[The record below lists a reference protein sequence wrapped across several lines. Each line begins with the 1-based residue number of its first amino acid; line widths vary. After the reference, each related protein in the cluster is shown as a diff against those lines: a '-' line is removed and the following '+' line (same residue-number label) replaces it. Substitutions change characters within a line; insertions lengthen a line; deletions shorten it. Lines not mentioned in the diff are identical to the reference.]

1 MNLLTRSKIKPLEFC
16 NKVTASSHTLKAIE
30 ELLKS
35 FELRQRTTSDV
46 RQLNRFITTVTE
58 LVIGPSSSL
67 DIKIASAAIEEMS
80 RAFTMFAP
88 YRDVRKVSIFGSART
103 TPDSPIYALTAATA
117 KALADH
123 HFMVVTGAGPGI
135 MEAGMVGAGRE
146 NSIGVSIRLPFESGA
161 NSVIAGDDKY
171 VSMRYFFTRKLM
183 LVKES
188 HAFLCMPGGFGTL
201 DETFELLTL
210 AQTAKSVPVPIVFLE
225 VPGQPFWTP
234 LMKVLEPL
242 LLDHGLISESDISLY
257 TITDN
262 IDDAVKEITTF
273 YANYNS
279 IRFVDNTLYIRVQ
292 RAVPDDQF
300 LEIATRFA
308 SLAVDGVILQT
319 SATPEELKDND
330 MPDLPRISLKYAAK
344 GFADLRGLIDALN
357 KF

>member
-1 MNLLTRSKIKPLEFC
+1 
-16 NKVTASSHTLKAIE
+16 VTISTNTHKAIND
-30 ELLKS
+30 LLES
-35 FELRQRTTSDV
+35 FESIQRSSSDV

-58 LVIGPSSSL
+58 LVRGPSSSL
-67 DIKIASAAIEEMS
+67 DIKIASSAIEEMS

-88 YRDVRKVSIFGSART
+88 YRYVRKVSIFGSART
-103 TPDSPIYALTAATA
+103 TADSPIYALTSATA
-117 KALADH
+117 KALAEH
-123 HFMVVTGAGPGI
+123 NFMVVTGAGPGI

-146 NSIGVSIRLPFESGA
+146 NSIGVSIRLPFETGA

-225 VPGQPFWTP
+225 VPGHPFWTP
-234 LMKVLEPL
+234 LMKAMEPL
-242 LLDHGLISESDISLY
+242 LLDHGLISASDTSLY

-262 IDDAVKEITTF
+262 IEDAVNEITNF
-273 YANYNS
+273 YSNYHS
-279 IRFVDNTLYIRVQ
+279 IRFVNDVLYIRLQ
-292 RAVPDDQF
+292 RSVPTERF
-300 LEIATRFA
+300 SEIARRCAALA
-308 SLAVDGVILQT
+308 SDGVIEQT
-319 SATPEELKDND
+319 TATAEEIHDND
-330 MPDLPRISLKYAAK
+330 VPEMPRVSLRYAAK
-344 GFADLRGLIDALN
+344 GFADLRELIDALN

>member
-1 MNLLTRSKIKPLEFC
+1 MNLLTRSKTKPLEFC
-16 NKVTASSHTLKAIE
+16 NNVTASSHTLKAIE

-262 IDDAVKEITTF
+262 INDAVKEITTF

-319 SATPEELKDND
+319 SATPEELKEND

>member
-1 MNLLTRSKIKPLEFC
+1 MTISPNTR
-16 NKVTASSHTLKAIE
+16 KAIND
-30 ELLKS
+30 LLES
-35 FELRQRTTSDV
+35 FESIQRSSSDV

-58 LVIGPSSSL
+58 LVRGPSSSL
-67 DIKIASAAIEEMS
+67 DIKIASSAIEEMS

-103 TPDSPIYALTAATA
+103 TADSPIYALTSATA
-117 KALADH
+117 KALAEH
-123 HFMVVTGAGPGI
+123 NFMVVTGAGPGI

-146 NSIGVSIRLPFESGA
+146 NSIGVSIRLPFETGA

-225 VPGQPFWTP
+225 VPGHPFWTP
-234 LMKVLEPL
+234 LMKAMEPL
-242 LLDHGLISESDISLY
+242 LLDHGLISASDTSLY

-262 IDDAVKEITTF
+262 IEDAVNEITNF
-273 YANYNS
+273 YSNYHS
-279 IRFVDNTLYIRVQ
+279 IRFVNDVLYIRLQ
-292 RAVPDDQF
+292 RSVPTERF
-300 LEIATRFA
+300 SEIARRCAALA
-308 SLAVDGVILQT
+308 SDGVIEQT
-319 SATPEELKDND
+319 TATAEEIHDND
-330 MPDLPRISLKYAAK
+330 VPEMPRVSLKYAAK
-344 GFADLRGLIDALN
+344 GFADLRELIDALN

>member
-1 MNLLTRSKIKPLEFC
+1 M
-16 NKVTASSHTLKAIE
+16 TASSHTLKAIE

-103 TPDSPIYALTAATA
+103 TPESPIYALTAATA
-117 KALADH
+117 KTLADH

>member
-1 MNLLTRSKIKPLEFC
+1 MTVSSNTR
-16 NKVTASSHTLKAIE
+16 KAIE
-30 ELLKS
+30 DLLKS
-35 FELRQRTTSDV
+35 FETAQRTPSDI
-46 RQLNRFITTVTE
+46 RQLNRSINTVTH
-58 LVIGPSSSL
+58 LVNGPSSSL
-67 DIKIASAAIEEMS
+67 DIKIASSAIEEMS

-88 YRDVRKVSIFGSART
+88 FRNVRKVSIFGSART

-146 NSIGVSIRLPFESGA
+146 NSIGVSIRLPFETGA
-161 NSVIAGDDKY
+161 NSIIAGDDKY

-225 VPGQPFWTP
+225 VPGHPFWTP
-234 LMKVLEPL
+234 LMKAMEPL
-242 LLDHGLISESDISLY
+242 LLDHGLISSSDTSLY
-257 TITDN
+257 TITDK
-262 IDDAVKEITTF
+262 IDDAVSEITRF
-273 YANYNS
+273 YANYDS
-279 IRFVDNTLYIRVQ
+279 IRFVDDVLYIRVK
-292 RAVPDDQF
+292 RLIPNGQF
-300 LEIATRFA
+300 IEIANRYA
-308 SLAVDGVILQT
+308 SLAVDGVIQQT
-319 SATPEELKDND
+319 TATSEEIRDND
-330 MPDLPRISLKYAAK
+330 VPDLPRVSLKYAAK

-357 KF
+357 QF

>member
-1 MNLLTRSKIKPLEFC
+1 MTTSSNTR
-16 NKVTASSHTLKAIE
+16 KAIND
-30 ELLKS
+30 LLES
-35 FELRQRTTSDV
+35 FESIQRSSSDI

-58 LVIGPSSSL
+58 LVSGPSSSL

-103 TPDSPIYALTAATA
+103 TADSPIYALTAATA
-117 KALADH
+117 KALAENN
-123 HFMVVTGAGPGI
+123 FMVVTGAGPGI
-135 MEAGMVGAGRE
+135 MEAGMVGAGVE
-146 NSIGVSIRLPFESGA
+146 KSIGVSIRLPFESGA

-242 LLDHGLISESDISLY
+242 LLDHGLISESDTSLY

-262 IDDAVKEITTF
+262 IEDAVNEITNF
-273 YANYNS
+273 YANYHS
-279 IRFVDNTLYIRVQ
+279 IRFVNDVLYIRLQ
-292 RAVPDDQF
+292 RSVPTERF
-300 LEIATRFA
+300 SEIARRCAALA
-308 SLAVDGVILQT
+308 SDGVIEQT
-319 SATPEELKDND
+319 TATAEEIHDND
-330 MPDLPRISLKYAAK
+330 MPEMPRVSLRYSAK
-344 GFADLRGLIDALN
+344 GFADLRELIDALN
-357 KF
+357 QF

>member
-1 MNLLTRSKIKPLEFC
+1 MNSLAFWKIKQPGFR
-16 NKVTASSHTLKAIE
+16 NSVTVPSNTRTAIE
-30 ELLKS
+30 NLLKS
-35 FELRQRTTSDV
+35 FDTAQRSPAEV

-58 LVIGPSSSL
+58 LVGGPSSSL
-67 DIKIASAAIEEMS
+67 DIKIASSAIEEMS

-88 YRDVRKVSIFGSART
+88 YRNVRKVSIFGSART
-103 TPDSPIYALTAATA
+103 TPDSPIYELTVATA
-117 KALADH
+117 KVLSDH

-146 NSIGVSIRLPFESGA
+146 NSIGVSIRLPFETGA
-161 NSVIAGDDKY
+161 NSVIAGDNKY

-234 LMKVLEPL
+234 LMKAMEPL
-242 LLDHGLISESDISLY
+242 LLGHGLISASDTSLY

-262 IDDAVKEITTF
+262 IDDAVNEITQF
-273 YANYNS
+273 YANYDS
-279 IRFVDNTLYIRVQ
+279 IRFVDGILYIRLQ
-292 RAVPDDQF
+292 RAVPSEQF
-300 LEIATRFA
+300 AELAERFA
-308 SLAVDGVILQT
+308 YLASDGLLQQS
-319 SATPEELKDND
+319 SATPAEVTDND
-330 MPDLPRISLKYAAK
+330 LPDLPRVSLKYASK
-344 GFADLRGLIDALN
+344 GFADLRALINALN
-357 KF
+357 QF

>member
-1 MNLLTRSKIKPLEFC
+1 MNLLTRSKTKPLEFC

-319 SATPEELKDND
+319 SATPEELKEND

>member
-234 LMKVLEPL
+234 MMKVLEPL

-262 IDDAVKEITTF
+262 INDAVKEITTF

-319 SATPEELKDND
+319 SATPEELKEND

>member
-1 MNLLTRSKIKPLEFC
+1 
-16 NKVTASSHTLKAIE
+16 VTASSHTRKAID

-35 FELRQRTTSDV
+35 FELVQRTPSDV
-46 RQLNRFITTVTE
+46 RQLNRFITTVTD
-58 LVIGPSSSL
+58 LVSGPSSSL
-67 DIKIASAAIEEMS
+67 DIKIASAAIEEMG

-103 TPDSPIYALTAATA
+103 TSDSPIYALTAATA

-242 LLDHGLISESDISLY
+242 LLDQGLISESDTTLY

-262 IDDAVKEITTF
+262 IADAVNEITTF
-273 YANYNS
+273 YANYDS
-279 IRFVDNTLYIRVQ
+279 IRFVDDMLYIRVQ
-292 RAVPDDQF
+292 RAVPNDQF

-308 SLAVDGVILQT
+308 TLAVDGVILQT
-319 SATPEELKDND
+319 SATPEEVKDND
-330 MPDLPRISLKYAAK
+330 VPDLPRIRLKYAAK

-357 KF
+357 RF

>member
-1 MNLLTRSKIKPLEFC
+1 VAT
-16 NKVTASSHTLKAIE
+16 SSNTQKAIE

-35 FELRQRTTSDV
+35 FENVQRTASDV
-46 RQLNRFITTVTE
+46 RQLNRFINTVSD
-58 LVIGPSSSL
+58 LVSGPSSSL
-67 DIKIASAAIEEMS
+67 DIKIASSAVEEMS

-117 KALADH
+117 RALADH
-123 HFMVVTGAGPGI
+123 QFMVVTGAGPGI
-135 MEAGMVGAGRE
+135 MEAGMVGAGKE
-146 NSIGVSIRLPFESGA
+146 NSIGVSIRLPFETGA

-225 VPGQPFWTP
+225 VPGHPFWTP
-234 LMKVLEPL
+234 LMKAMEPL
-242 LLDHGLISESDISLY
+242 LLDHGLISPSDTSLY

-262 IDDAVKEITTF
+262 IEDAVSEITRF
-273 YANYNS
+273 YSNYDS
-279 IRFVDNTLYIRVQ
+279 IRFVNDVLYIRMK
-292 RAVPDDQF
+292 RAVPSDRF
-300 LEIATRFA
+300 SEIATRFA
-308 SLAVDGVILQT
+308 SLATDGEILQT
-319 SATPEELKDND
+319 TATAEEVKDND
-330 MPDLPRISLKYAAK
+330 VPDLPRVSLKYAAK
-344 GFADLRGLIDALN
+344 GFADLRGLINALN
-357 KF
+357 EF

>member
-1 MNLLTRSKIKPLEFC
+1 MGFYKLVI
-16 NKVTASSHTLKAIE
+16 ASSNTRKAIDD
-30 ELLKS
+30 LLKS
-35 FELRQRTTSDV
+35 FENVRRTPSDV
-46 RQLNRFITTVTE
+46 RQLNRFINTVTE
-58 LVIGPSSSL
+58 LVSGPSSSL
-67 DIKIASAAIEEMS
+67 DIKIASSAVEEMS

-103 TPDSPIYALTAATA
+103 TPDSPIYAYTASAA

-123 HFMVVTGAGPGI
+123 QFMVVTGAGPGI

-225 VPGQPFWTP
+225 VPGHPFWTP
-234 LMKVLEPL
+234 LMKAMEPL
-242 LLDHGLISESDISLY
+242 LLEHGLISPNDTSLY

-262 IDDAVKEITTF
+262 IDDAVREITRF
-273 YANYNS
+273 YSNYNS
-279 IRFVDNTLYIRVQ
+279 IRFVNDVLYIRIQ
-292 RAVPDDQF
+292 RSVPTAQF
-300 LEIATRFA
+300 SEITKRFSVLA
-308 SLAVDGVILQT
+308 SDGEILQT
-319 SATPEELKDND
+319 TATPEELKDND
-330 MPDLPRISLKYAAK
+330 LPDLPRVSLKYAAK

-357 KF
+357 DF

>member
-1 MNLLTRSKIKPLEFC
+1 VTISPATR
-16 NKVTASSHTLKAIE
+16 TAID
-30 ELLKS
+30 ELLKN
-35 FELRQRTTSDV
+35 FEATQRSSSDM
-46 RQLNRFITTVTE
+46 RQLNRIISTVSD
-58 LVIGPSSSL
+58 LVTGPSSSL
-67 DIKIASAAIEEMS
+67 DIKIASSAIEEMS
-80 RAFTMFAP
+80 RAFKLFAP
-88 YRDVRKVSIFGSART
+88 YRSVRKVSIFGSART
-103 TPDSPIYALTAATA
+103 TSDSPIYALTAATA

-146 NSIGVSIRLPFESGA
+146 NSIGVSIRLPFETGA

-225 VPGQPFWTP
+225 VPGHPFWTP
-234 LMKVLEPL
+234 LMKVMEPL
-242 LLDHGLISESDISLY
+242 LLDHGLISSSDTSLY

-262 IDDAVKEITTF
+262 IEDAVNEITRF
-273 YANYNS
+273 YSNYDS
-279 IRFVDNTLYIRVQ
+279 IRFVDDVLFIRLQ
-292 RAVPDDQF
+292 RAVPNEQF
-300 LEIATRFA
+300 SEIASKYA
-308 SLAVDGVILQT
+308 SLATDGVILQT
-319 SATPEELKDND
+319 AATPQEIKDND
-330 MPDLPRISLKYAAK
+330 VPDLARVSLKYAAK

-357 KF
+357 SY

>member
-1 MNLLTRSKIKPLEFC
+1 
-16 NKVTASSHTLKAIE
+16 VTISTNTHKAIND
-30 ELLKS
+30 LLES
-35 FELRQRTTSDV
+35 FESIQRTSSDV

-58 LVIGPSSSL
+58 LVRGPSSSL
-67 DIKIASAAIEEMS
+67 DIKIASSAIEEMS

-88 YRDVRKVSIFGSART
+88 YRYVRKVSIFGSART
-103 TPDSPIYALTAATA
+103 TADSPIYALTSATA
-117 KALADH
+117 KALAEH
-123 HFMVVTGAGPGI
+123 NFMVVTGAGPGI

-146 NSIGVSIRLPFESGA
+146 NSIGVSIRLPFETGA

-225 VPGQPFWTP
+225 VPGHPFWTP
-234 LMKVLEPL
+234 LMKAMEPL
-242 LLDHGLISESDISLY
+242 LLDHGLISASDTSLY

-262 IDDAVKEITTF
+262 IEDAVNEITNF
-273 YANYNS
+273 YSNYHS
-279 IRFVDNTLYIRVQ
+279 IRFVNDVLYIRLQ
-292 RAVPDDQF
+292 RSVPTERF
-300 LEIATRFA
+300 SEIARRCAALA
-308 SLAVDGVILQT
+308 SDGVIEQT
-319 SATPEELKDND
+319 TATAEEIHDND
-330 MPDLPRISLKYAAK
+330 VPEMPRVSLRYAAK
-344 GFADLRGLIDALN
+344 GFADLRELIDALN

>member
-1 MNLLTRSKIKPLEFC
+1 
-16 NKVTASSHTLKAIE
+16 VTASSHTLKAIE

-234 LMKVLEPL
+234 MMKVLEPL

-262 IDDAVKEITTF
+262 INDAVKEITTF

-319 SATPEELKDND
+319 SATPEELKEND

>member
-1 MNLLTRSKIKPLEFC
+1 VTTSSNTR
-16 NKVTASSHTLKAIE
+16 KAIND
-30 ELLKS
+30 LLES
-35 FELRQRTTSDV
+35 FESIQRSSSDI

-58 LVIGPSSSL
+58 LVSGPSSSL

-103 TPDSPIYALTAATA
+103 TADSPIYALTAATA
-117 KALADH
+117 KALAENN
-123 HFMVVTGAGPGI
+123 FMVVTGAGPGI

-146 NSIGVSIRLPFESGA
+146 KSIGVSIRLPFESGA
-161 NSVIAGDDKY
+161 NTVIAGDDKY

-242 LLDHGLISESDISLY
+242 LLDHGLISESDTSLY

-262 IDDAVKEITTF
+262 IEDAVNEITNF
-273 YANYNS
+273 YANYHS
-279 IRFVDNTLYIRVQ
+279 IRFVNDVLYIRLQ
-292 RAVPDDQF
+292 RSVPTERF
-300 LEIATRFA
+300 TEIARRCAELA
-308 SLAVDGVILQT
+308 SDGVIEQT
-319 SATPEELKDND
+319 TATAEEIHDND
-330 MPDLPRISLKYAAK
+330 MPEMPRVSLRYAAK
-344 GFADLRGLIDALN
+344 GFADLRELIDALN
-357 KF
+357 QF

>member
-1 MNLLTRSKIKPLEFC
+1 MNLLMRSKIKPLEFC

-308 SLAVDGVILQT
+308 SLAVDGVLQQT

-344 GFADLRGLIDALN
+344 GFADLRELIDALN
-357 KF
+357 QF

>member
-1 MNLLTRSKIKPLEFC
+1 MTISPNTR
-16 NKVTASSHTLKAIE
+16 KAIND
-30 ELLKS
+30 LLES
-35 FELRQRTTSDV
+35 FESIQRSSSDV

-58 LVIGPSSSL
+58 LVKGPSSSL
-67 DIKIASAAIEEMS
+67 DIKIASSAIEEMS

-103 TPDSPIYALTAATA
+103 TADSPIYALTSATA
-117 KALADH
+117 KALAEH
-123 HFMVVTGAGPGI
+123 NFMVVTGAGPGI

-146 NSIGVSIRLPFESGA
+146 NSIGVSIRLPFETGA

-225 VPGQPFWTP
+225 VPGHPFWTP
-234 LMKVLEPL
+234 LMKAMEPL
-242 LLDHGLISESDISLY
+242 LLDHGLISASDTSLY

-262 IDDAVKEITTF
+262 IEDAVNEITNF
-273 YANYNS
+273 YSNYHS
-279 IRFVDNTLYIRVQ
+279 IRFVNDVLYIRLQ
-292 RAVPDDQF
+292 RSVPTERF
-300 LEIATRFA
+300 SEIARRCAALA
-308 SLAVDGVILQT
+308 SDGVIEQT
-319 SATPEELKDND
+319 TATAEEIHDND
-330 MPDLPRISLKYAAK
+330 VPEMPRVSLKYAAK
-344 GFADLRGLIDALN
+344 GFADLRELIDALN

>member
-1 MNLLTRSKIKPLEFC
+1 MTTSSNTR
-16 NKVTASSHTLKAIE
+16 KAIND
-30 ELLKS
+30 LLES
-35 FELRQRTTSDV
+35 FESIQRSSSDI

-58 LVIGPSSSL
+58 LVSGPSSSL

-103 TPDSPIYALTAATA
+103 TADSPIYALTAATA
-117 KALADH
+117 KALAENN
-123 HFMVVTGAGPGI
+123 FMVVTGAGPGI
-135 MEAGMVGAGRE
+135 MEAGMVGAGVE
-146 NSIGVSIRLPFESGA
+146 KSIGVSIRLPFESGA

-210 AQTAKSVPVPIVFLE
+210 AQTAKSVPVPVVFLE

-242 LLDHGLISESDISLY
+242 LLDHGLISESDTSLY

-262 IDDAVKEITTF
+262 IEDAVNEITNF
-273 YANYNS
+273 YANYHS
-279 IRFVDNTLYIRVQ
+279 IRFVNDVLYIRLQ
-292 RAVPDDQF
+292 RSVPTERF
-300 LEIATRFA
+300 SEIARRCAALA
-308 SLAVDGVILQT
+308 SDGVIEQT
-319 SATPEELKDND
+319 TATAEEIHDND
-330 MPDLPRISLKYAAK
+330 MPEMPRVSLRYAAK
-344 GFADLRGLIDALN
+344 GFADLRELIDALN
-357 KF
+357 QF

>member
-1 MNLLTRSKIKPLEFC
+1 MNSLTGLKIKPLGSC
-16 NKVTASSHTLKAIE
+16 NQVTASSHTRKAIE

-35 FELRQRTTSDV
+35 FELIQRTPSDV
-46 RQLNRFITTVTE
+46 RQLNRFITTVTD
-58 LVIGPSSSL
+58 LVTGPSSSL

-88 YRDVRKVSIFGSART
+88 YKDVRKVSIFGSART
-103 TPDSPIYALTAATA
+103 TSDSPIYALTAATA

-242 LLDHGLISESDISLY
+242 LLDHGLISDSDISLY

-262 IDDAVKEITTF
+262 IADAVNEITNF
-273 YANYNS
+273 YANYDS
-279 IRFVDNTLYIRVQ
+279 IRFVDNMLYIRVK
-292 RAVPDDQF
+292 RAVPTDQF

-308 SLAVDGVILQT
+308 SLAVDGAILQT

-330 MPDLPRISLKYAAK
+330 MPDMPRISLKYAAK

-357 KF
+357 QF

>member
-1 MNLLTRSKIKPLEFC
+1 VYSKIKPQGLRNF
-16 NKVTASSHTLKAIE
+16 VTISAGTRKAID
-30 ELLKS
+30 ELLQS
-35 FELRQRTTSDV
+35 FELEQRTPSDV
-46 RQLNRFITTVTE
+46 RQLNRFVTTIAE
-58 LVIGPSSSL
+58 LVSGPSSSL
-67 DIKIASAAIEEMS
+67 DIKIASSAIEEMS

-88 YRDVRKVSIFGSART
+88 YRNVRKVSIFGSART

-135 MEAGMVGAGRE
+135 MEAGMVGAGKE

-225 VPGQPFWTP
+225 VPGHPFWTP
-234 LMKVLEPL
+234 LLNALEPL
-242 LLDHGLISESDISLY
+242 LLDHGLISASDISLY
-257 TITDN
+257 SITDN
-262 IDDAVKEITTF
+262 IEDAVNEITRF
-273 YANYNS
+273 YSNYDS
-279 IRFVDNTLYIRVQ
+279 IRFVDNVLYIRVQ
-292 RAVPDDQF
+292 RAIPIDKF
-300 LEIATRFA
+300 SEISRRFA
-308 SLAVDGVILQT
+308 SLATDGIILQT
-319 SATPEELKDND
+319 SAAPEEVKNND
-330 MPDLPRISLKYAAK
+330 LPDLPRVCLKYAAK

-357 KF
+357 QF

>member
-1 MNLLTRSKIKPLEFC
+1 MTISTNT
-16 NKVTASSHTLKAIE
+16 HKAIND
-30 ELLKS
+30 LLES
-35 FELRQRTTSDV
+35 FESIQRSSSDV

-58 LVIGPSSSL
+58 LVRGPSSSL
-67 DIKIASAAIEEMS
+67 DIKIASSAIEEMS

-103 TPDSPIYALTAATA
+103 TADSPIYALTSATA
-117 KALADH
+117 KALAEH
-123 HFMVVTGAGPGI
+123 NFMVVTGAGPGI

-146 NSIGVSIRLPFESGA
+146 NSIGVSIRLPFETGA

-225 VPGQPFWTP
+225 VPGHPFWTP
-234 LMKVLEPL
+234 LMKAMEPL
-242 LLDHGLISESDISLY
+242 LLDHGLISASDTSLY

-262 IDDAVKEITTF
+262 IEDAVNEITNF
-273 YANYNS
+273 YSNYHS
-279 IRFVDNTLYIRVQ
+279 IRFVNDVLYIRLQ
-292 RAVPDDQF
+292 RSVPTERF
-300 LEIATRFA
+300 SEIARRCA
-308 SLAVDGVILQT
+308 ALATDGVIEQT
-319 SATPEELKDND
+319 TATAEEIHDND
-330 MPDLPRISLKYAAK
+330 VPEMPRVSLRYAAK
-344 GFADLRGLIDALN
+344 GFADLRELIDALN

>member
-1 MNLLTRSKIKPLEFC
+1 MNVSSNTR
-16 NKVTASSHTLKAIE
+16 KAIE
-30 ELLKS
+30 DLLKS
-35 FELRQRTTSDV
+35 FETTERTPSEV
-46 RQLNRFITTVTE
+46 RQLNRSINTITD
-58 LVIGPSSSL
+58 LVNGPSSSL
-67 DIKIASAAIEEMS
+67 DIKIASSAIEEMS

-88 YRDVRKVSIFGSART
+88 FRNVRKVSIFGSART
-103 TPDSPIYALTAATA
+103 TSDSPIYALTSATA

-146 NSIGVSIRLPFESGA
+146 NSIGVSIRLPFETGA

-225 VPGQPFWTP
+225 VPGHPFWTP
-234 LMKVLEPL
+234 LMKTMEPL
-242 LLDHGLISESDISLY
+242 LLDHGLISASDTSLY

-262 IDDAVKEITTF
+262 IDDAVNEITRF
-273 YANYNS
+273 YSNYDS
-279 IRFVDNTLYIRVQ
+279 IRFVDGLLYIRVQ
-292 RAVPDDQF
+292 RAIPDGQF
-300 LEIATRFA
+300 VDIASRFA
-308 SLAVDGVILQT
+308 SLAVDGVIQQT
-319 SATPEELKDND
+319 SATPEEVNDND
-330 MPDLPRISLKYAAK
+330 VPDLPRICLQYAAK

-357 KF
+357 QF